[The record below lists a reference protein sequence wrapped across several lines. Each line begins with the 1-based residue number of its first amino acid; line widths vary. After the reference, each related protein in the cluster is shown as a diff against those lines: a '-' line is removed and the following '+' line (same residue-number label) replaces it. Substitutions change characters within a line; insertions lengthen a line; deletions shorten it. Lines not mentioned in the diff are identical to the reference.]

1 MMNHKETI
9 EYAVRAMKT
18 KGADQAQV
26 VTSSSVLQE
35 LNVESHAVKLFRTT
49 EEMQAQLIYIKEHR
63 KASTKINQIS
73 REEIDQA
80 VDELVQLSQHAPV
93 DEANDI
99 APKVDDATFSLGIQ
113 EPDMDRAYESL
124 QELNE
129 EMKTRYPQIAGDVV
143 FWYEDKKKTLG
154 NTNGLHL
161 SENKGSYTFTVMFS
175 AKDKDRITSFNYSYA
190 SLLDLS
196 QKITQVGM
204 LGSLFEQTMAEL
216 DAQPLRS
223 KFEGDLIISPL
234 CLSMLLQM
242 IAQNALTD
250 GPMISGTSPL
260 KDKIDT
266 QVASDSFTWESN
278 PRSPDLAGGYAITS
292 DGFVAEN
299 TPVID
304 SGVLKTHLLTQY
316 GANKTGLQ
324 RAPNYG
330 DAFIVKPGSTSKED
344 MIRNIDR
351 GVLLSRFS
359 GGVPAA
365 NGDFSGVAKN
375 SFYIEKGKIQYPVN
389 EVMVSGNIFEL
400 LSHIQAIS
408 RESVNFGSA
417 IMPWI
422 YAKGVTI
429 SGK

>member
-9 EYAVRAMKT
+9 EYALHAMEG

-26 VTSSSVLQE
+26 V
-35 LNVESHAVKLFRTT
+35 VESNVMQEMNAESHITKLFRTT
-49 EEMQAQLIYIKEHR
+49 EETQAQLTYIKEHR
-63 KASTKINQIS
+63 KASTKINQTA

-80 VDELVQLSQHAPV
+80 VEELVQLSQHAPI

-99 APKVDDATFSLGIQ
+99 APKVDDATFALGIQ
-113 EPDMDRAYESL
+113 EPDMDRLYQSL

-129 EMKTRYPQIAGDVV
+129 EMKTRYPQISGDVV
-143 FWYEDKKKTLG
+143 LWYEDKKKTLG
-154 NTNGLHL
+154 NTNGLNL
-161 SENKGSYTFTVMFS
+161 SETKGKYTFTVMFS

-196 QKITQVGM
+196 QRITQVGM
-204 LGSLFEQTMAEL
+204 LGSLFEQTIAEL

-223 KFEGDLIISPL
+223 KFEGDVIVNPL
-234 CLSMLLQM
+234 CLTSLLQM
-242 IAQNALTD
+242 IAQNALMD

-260 KDKIDT
+260 KDKIGV
-266 QVASDSFTWESN
+266 QVASELFTWESN

-292 DGFVAEN
+292 DGFVAED
-299 TPVID
+299 TPIID
-304 SGVLKTHLLTQY
+304 RGVLKTHLLTQY
-316 GANKTGLQ
+316 GANKTGRK

-330 DAFIVKPGSTSKED
+330 DSFMVKPGSSSKED
-344 MIRNIDR
+344 MIQSVDR
-351 GVLLSRFS
+351 GILLSRFS

-375 SFYIEKGKIQYPVN
+375 SFYIEKGKIQHPIS
-389 EVMVSGNIFEL
+389 EVMVSGNIFDL
-400 LSHIQAIS
+400 ITHIQ
-408 RESVNFGSA
+408 SVSQERVDFGLT
-417 IMPWI
+417 IMPWVH
-422 YAKGVTI
+422 ATGVTI